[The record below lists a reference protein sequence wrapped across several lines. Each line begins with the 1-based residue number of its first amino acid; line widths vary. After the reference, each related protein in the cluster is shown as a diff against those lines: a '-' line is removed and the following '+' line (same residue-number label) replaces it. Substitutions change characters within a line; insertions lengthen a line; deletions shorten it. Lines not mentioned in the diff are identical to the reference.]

1 MNITDKAALFKDLG
15 LRVIS
20 EATVGYPI
28 RAMDFNI
35 LCSLR
40 EYRYQLRSTLHKTS
54 ALTSFRIW
62 LIAPTG
68 IVSDSQDG
76 SESKIPE

>member
-40 EYRYQLRSTLHKTS
+40 VPLSVSQLYTKQVPSPL
-54 ALTSFRIW
+54 FEF
-62 LIAPTG
+62 G
-68 IVSDSQDG
+68 
-76 SESKIPE
+76 